1 MFHKILNFAQQ
12 HPRMCNLKEVKDTLR
27 IAFED
32 LRTVED
38 AIEMLE
44 MVAQ

>member
-1 MFHKILNFAQQ
+1 M

-27 IAFED
+27 IAFENLNSVD
-32 LRTVED
+32 E

-44 MVAQ
+44 MIAQ